1 MDDYKTVQIMISP
14 DALRKIKQILTAKKI
29 GGYIDSLDAQWG
41 KIIEDINAQKNISII
56 ETQKD
61 RENEGK

>member
-14 DALRKIKQILTAKKI
+14 DAIRKMKQILMSKKMS
-29 GGYIDSLDAQWG
+29 GYVGTLEAQWG
-41 KIIEDINAQKNISII
+41 KIIEDIDDQKNISII